1 VRPAQGPHGRS
12 EAPRRPRGARASR
25 GPLAPGIIV
34 RIQTRDFGE
43 QAAAE
48 KESPRERTADSS
60 ELQRLDQELRT
71 ERRWRETAVSSLAA
85 LESVLANIDSGI
97 LLFDGGG
104 RVLYANQA
112 LSALFDIP
120 PERVARMNREQFLR
134 EVAALAEDPILDK
147 LKTLTAGNHPTKDDF
162 EIQQPKWLQIGCSVK
177 PVMVSSGRG
186 QLVIFTNITAEVDI
200 ADSRQRLALTDDL
213 TGLSNRRAGEQAVA
227 REVARVYRTG
237 QPLSFALFDVDHFKR
252 VNDTCGHPA
261 GDRVLRAVGQ
271 LINGF
276 LRGGD
281 TAVRWGGEEFLA
293 ILADVGLEGAHA
305 TAERIR
311 AAVANLN
318 VEGVGTVTISAGV
331 SEFER
336 GESAEAALARADVK
350 LYEAKAG
357 GRNRIC

>member
-1 VRPAQGPHGRS
+1 MKDPS
-12 EAPRRPRGARASR
+12 
-25 GPLAPGIIV
+25 
-34 RIQTRDFGE
+34 
-43 QAAAE
+43 
-48 KESPRERTADSS
+48 RERTADSP
-60 ELQRLDQELRT
+60 ELQRLEQELRT

-120 PERVARMNREQFLR
+120 PERIARMNREQFLR

-186 QLVIFTNITAEVDI
+186 QLVVFTNITAEVDI
-200 ADSRQRLALTDDL
+200 ADSRQRLALTDEL
-213 TGLSNRRAGEQAVA
+213 TSLSNRRAGEQAVA

-261 GDRVLRAVGQ
+261 GDRVLRAVGH

-318 VEGVGTVTISAGV
+318 IEGAGTVTISAGV

-350 LYEAKAG
+350 LYEATAG

>member
-1 VRPAQGPHGRS
+1 
-12 EAPRRPRGARASR
+12 
-25 GPLAPGIIV
+25 
-34 RIQTRDFGE
+34 
-43 QAAAE
+43 
-48 KESPRERTADSS
+48 
-60 ELQRLDQELRT
+60 
-71 ERRWRETAVSSLAA
+71 
-85 LESVLANIDSGI
+85 
-97 LLFDGGG
+97 
-104 RVLYANQA
+104 
-112 LSALFDIP
+112 
-120 PERVARMNREQFLR
+120 MNREQFLR

-162 EIQQPKWLQIGCSVK
+162 EIQQPKWLQIGCTVK

-186 QLVIFTNITAEVDI
+186 QLVIFTNITQEVDI
-200 ADSRQRLALTDDL
+200 ADSRQRLALTDEL

-293 ILADVGLEGAHA
+293 ILADVGLDGAHA